1 MTLREQ
7 IRQGLDESDSWTG
20 VWINGAIALLI
31 LLSAALFAIQ
41 TYPLSD
47 PVRLGVH
54 IADQVVLALFTL
66 EYCLRLWSAKNRLR
80 FFFSLY
86 GLIDLLAIL
95 PFLLGALDIRFLRL
109 IRWLRILRLA
119 RFFEQ
124 KTWFNRISGYEGLIF
139 GRILFTLFS
148 IIFIYSGAIYQ
159 AEHETN
165 AQSFGTFLDAVYFS
179 VVTMTTVGFGDLTPI
194 TETGRGLT
202 IAMILTGIALI
213 PTQVGNLIQQ
223 FTKVQNSMRVTCDR
237 CGLLGHEADAR
248 FCRRCGGELP
258 VPAELTASESVEP
271 TSSDPSPPGLP
282 SSDLPASALP
292 TSDPA
297 SSDLAGIILFWLF
310 IPSAYLF

>member
-7 IRQGLDESDSWTG
+7 VRQGLDERDSWAG

-47 PVRLGVH
+47 PIRLGVH
-54 IADQVVLALFTL
+54 IADQIILALFTL
-66 EYCLRLWSAKNRLR
+66 EYCLRLWSAKSRLR

-86 GLIDLLAIL
+86 GLIDLISIL
-95 PFLLGALDIRFLRL
+95 PFLFGTLDIRFLRL

-179 VVTMTTVGFGDLTPI
+179 VVTMTTVGFGDLTPT
-194 TETGRGLT
+194 TEMGRGLT

-223 FTKVQNSMRVTCDR
+223 FTKVQNSKRLTCDR
-237 CGLLGHEADAR
+237 CGLLGHEADAQ
-248 FCRRCGGELP
+248 FCRRCGNELP
-258 VPAELTASESVEP
+258 EPAELPALEPVE
-271 TSSDPSPPGLP
+271 
-282 SSDLPASALP
+282 LPAPGLP